1 MDPLKH
7 AYNIE
12 DFDNFFKFTVASLL
26 RGRSM
31 KVCTHLTQLVDMVC
45 DIKGKLGRGV
55 EGDEAVG
62 IKQTSIYHHRPLSA
76 FRHGFYHER
85 KSINQ
90 EKNNSQL

>member
-55 EGDEAVG
+55 CRDPSLWETRGTQLTVPRD
-62 IKQTSIYHHRPLSA
+62 TCYHPDQHHPDSP
-76 FRHGFYHER
+76 
-85 KSINQ
+85 
-90 EKNNSQL
+90 